1 MDRLEER
8 LKTAAQALR
17 TLVEIQAMDI
27 QPEVKR
33 DAAIL
38 RFTYTFEAIW
48 KTAQRYLAEIEGVEL
63 ASPKPCIRACRDAGL
78 LSDDEAAA
86 ALVMADHRNLSV
98 HLYNEGLADQ
108 LRRRLPAHTA
118 LLTGWLR
125 AMQRRGRGGA
135 N

>member
-17 TLVEIQAMDI
+17 TLVEIQALEI

-38 RFTYTFEAIW
+38 RFTTTFEAIW
-48 KTAQRYLAEIEGVEL
+48 KTAQRYLAEIEGVEV

-78 LSDDEAAA
+78 LSDDDAAA

-98 HLYNEGLADQ
+98 HLYNEGLAEQ

-118 LLTGWLR
+118 WLSGWLR
-125 AMQRRGRGGA
+125 AMQRRGPDGA
-135 N
+135 E

>member
-8 LKTAAQALR
+8 LRTAAKALR
-17 TLVEIQAMDI
+17 TLVEIQAMDL
-27 QPEVKR
+27 QQDVNR

-48 KTAQRYLAEIEGVEL
+48 KTAQRYLAEIEGIEV

-86 ALVMADHRNLSV
+86 ALVMADDRNLSV
-98 HLYNEGLADQ
+98 HLFGEGLADQ
-108 LRRRLPAHTA
+108 LRQRLPAHA
-118 LLTGWLR
+118 ASLTGWLR
-125 AMQRRGRGGA
+125 AMQRRGPGGA
-135 N
+135 E

>member
-8 LKTAAQALR
+8 LKTAAQALQ
-17 TLVEIQAMDI
+17 TLVDIQAMDI

-38 RFTYTFEAIW
+38 RFTYTFEAMW
-48 KTAQRYLAEIEGVEL
+48 KTAQRYLAEIEGVEV

-78 LSDDEAAA
+78 MSDEEAAA
-86 ALVMADHRNLSV
+86 ALTVADDRNLSV
-98 HLYNEGLADQ
+98 HLYNEGLAEQ
-108 LRRRLPAHTA
+108 LQGRLPAHTA

-125 AMQRRGRGGA
+125 AMERRGPGGA
-135 N
+135 E